1 MDNLVATGA
10 GLGLRALIDSV
21 APGTTQATA
30 LVGLW
35 EGVVLNHFMGKFP
48 ASGGHFIALAFRLFV
63 DFLYMES
70 VTKITIIIL
79 WTGLGM
85 LLADVATQM
94 CSDRRFR
101 RLWKRITRA

>member
-21 APGTTQATA
+21 AHGTTQATA

-48 ASGGHFIALAFRLFV
+48 TSVDHFLALAFRLFV

-70 VTKITIIIL
+70 FTRIAIIIL

-94 CSDRRFR
+94 SSDRRFR
-101 RLWKRITRA
+101 RLWKRLTRV